1 MRRKKT
7 RKARAEI
14 KEIEKQEN
22 NRKKKKNNEIRSQ
35 FFRKISKINKPMT
48 KLTKIK
54 IRKPQVTSE
63 MKQGI
68 SLQTLQASKG

>member
-7 RKARAEI
+7 RKTRAEI

-22 NRKKKKNNEIRSQ
+22 NRKKKNNEIRSQ
-35 FFRKISKINKPMT
+35 FFRKIGKINKPIT

-63 MKQGI
+63 MK
-68 SLQTLQASKG
+68 

>member
-7 RKARAEI
+7 RKTRAEI

-22 NRKKKKNNEIRSQ
+22 NRKKNNEIRSQ